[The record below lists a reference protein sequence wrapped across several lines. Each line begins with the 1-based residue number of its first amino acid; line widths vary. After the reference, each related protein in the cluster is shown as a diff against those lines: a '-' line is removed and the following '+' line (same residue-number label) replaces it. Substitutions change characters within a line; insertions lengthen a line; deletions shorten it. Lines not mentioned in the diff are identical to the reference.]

1 MRILILGGT
10 TFLGRHLV
18 DAAVAR
24 GHEVTILTRGRR
36 NPEPFP
42 AVERLVGDRLT
53 DDLAALSDRTWDS
66 AIDTSAIV
74 PRAARYTAARLQNAV
89 GHYVYLSSISVYED
103 FGLPGITEND
113 PLRSPLLDDQASI
126 ETGDDYGSLK
136 AGCEQLLAETFGD
149 RLLIARPSLI
159 VGPYDPTDRFTYWVR
174 RLAQGGDV
182 LAPSPPEQWVQL
194 IDARDL
200 AAWLIKT
207 CETQRSG
214 VYNVGTAEKSL
225 TLDKVLDECAR
236 VTRSDALIDWVHE
249 DFLLEA
255 GVAPWTELPLWIPS
269 KEAPMRGF
277 TSMDTRRVAAAG
289 LKCRPLAGTVR
300 DLWSWDR
307 SRQADLKAG
316 LSPER
321 EQQLLAQWRVNQ
333 ARWL

>member
-36 NPEPFP
+36 DPQPFP
-42 AVERLVGDRLT
+42 EVERLRGDRLT
-53 DDLAALSDRTWDS
+53 DDLAALGDRTWDS
-66 AIDTSAIV
+66 AIDTSGIA
-74 PRAARYTAARLQNAV
+74 PRAVRNTLKYLQGSV
-89 GHYVYLSSISVYED
+89 GHYIYLSSISAYED

-113 PLRSPLLDDQASI
+113 PLRPPLLDDQASI
-126 ETGDDYGSLK
+126 ETGDDYGALK
-136 AGCEQLLAETFGD
+136 SGCEQILGGALGEQLA
-149 RLLIARPSLI
+149 IIRPSLI
-159 VGPYDPTDRFTYWVR
+159 VGPHDPTDRFTYWVR
-174 RLAQGGDV
+174 RIGQGGDV
-182 LAPSPPEQWVQL
+182 LAPAPPEQWVQI

-200 AAWLIKT
+200 AAWLIKS
-207 CETQRSG
+207 CETGRSG
-214 VYNVGTAEKSL
+214 VYNVGTPEKSL

-255 GVAPWTELPLWIPS
+255 GVTPWTDLPLWIPA

-277 TSMDTRRVAAAG
+277 TSMDTRRAASAG
-289 LKCRPLAGTVR
+289 LKCRPLAATVR

-307 SRQADLKAG
+307 SRQTDLKAG
-316 LSPER
+316 LTADR
-321 EQQLLAQWRVNQ
+321 ESQLLEQWRVNQ